1 MYKDLKFPILIVHRA
16 VKTDCVAGERVRGI
30 AAELTQDGF
39 AVLAAADHAQA
50 RLVAATHHGLACML
64 IAAEGAG
71 ENIPLLQNMTELIR
85 LARLRAPDLPIFA
98 LGEQVTLENA
108 PAEAMSELNQLRGIL
123 YLFEDTVPFLAR
135 QVARAAHSYLD
146 GLLPPFFKALVQHTA
161 QSNYSWH
168 TPGHGGGVA
177 YRKSPVGQ
185 AFHQFFGENTL
196 RSDLSVSVPE
206 LGSLLD
212 HTGPLAEAETRA
224 ARNFG
229 ADHTFFVINGT
240 STANKIVWHSMVGR
254 NDLVLV
260 DRNCHKSVVHAIIM
274 TGAIPLYL
282 CPERNELGII
292 GPIPLSEF
300 RPESIRAKIEAN
312 PLTRGREPRI
322 RLAVVTNST
331 YDGLCYHAGQ
341 IKQMLGS
348 SVEILHFDE
357 AWFAYAAFHD
367 FFASRYAMGTP
378 RTADSPLL
386 FSTHSTHK
394 LLAAFSQAS
403 MIHVQDGGTRAL
415 DRDRFNE
422 AFMMH
427 TSTSPQYSILAS
439 LDVASAM
446 MEGPAGRSLLQEM
459 FDEALSFRRALA
471 KLREHIDVEDWWF
484 SIWQPPSA
492 DRTVSLAA
500 EDWLLKPGAEWHG
513 FGDVA
518 EDYVLLDPLKVT
530 LVMPGLSVGG
540 VLDDCGIP
548 AAVVSKFL
556 WERGLVVEKTGLYSF
571 LVLFSMGIT
580 KGKWSTLLT
589 ELLEFKRHYDS
600 NSRLTACLPSV
611 VALAPSRYQGLG
623 LRDLCRQLHD
633 CYRNNATAKQLKRL
647 FTRLPEVA
655 ITPAEAYDRLVKG
668 DVEAVPI
675 ECLLGRIAAVMLVPY
690 PPGIPLI
697 IPGERFTE
705 ATRCILDYLRSLA
718 RSTASFPAS
727 WPMYTDCRA
736 RTAWRVRSTPS
747 IASGNTNDLDA
758 TLRQLEA
765 IIAQMVHSI
774 ANCQAIG
781 GFRRGRSAAIGR
793 KGGFL
798 ELMDGVDAAFGI
810 SCMKLTDQYCCHLA

>member
-1 MYKDLKFPILIVHRA
+1 MYKDLKFPVLIVHRDIKA
-16 VKTDCVAGERVRGI
+16 DSVAGERVRAI
-30 AAELTQDGF
+30 AQELSQDGF
-39 AVLAAADHAQA
+39 SILPAVDYAEA
-50 RLVAATHHGLACML
+50 RLVASTHHGLACML

-71 ENIPLLQNMTELIR
+71 ENTHLLQNMVELIR
-85 LARLRAPDLPIFA
+85 LARVRAPHLPIFA

-108 PAEAMSELNQLRGIL
+108 PADVMSELNQLRGIL

-212 HTGPLAEAETRA
+212 HTGPLAAAEARA
-224 ARNFG
+224 AKNFG

-254 NDLVLV
+254 DDLVLV

-300 RPESIRAKIEAN
+300 SQASILAKIQAN
-312 PLTRGREPRI
+312 PLAQGRAPRVK
-322 RLAVVTNST
+322 LAVVTNST
-331 YDGLCYHAGQ
+331 YDGLCYNAEL
-341 IKQMLGS
+341 IKQELGN
-348 SVEILHFDE
+348 SVEVLHFDE
-357 AWFAYAAFHD
+357 AWYAYAAFHE
-367 FFASRYAMGTP
+367 FFRGRYAMGTS
-378 RTADSPLL
+378 RSADSPLV

-403 MIHVQDGGTRAL
+403 MIHVQDGGARQL

-427 TSTSPQYSILAS
+427 ISTSPQYSILAS
-439 LDVASAM
+439 LDVSSAM

-459 FDEALSFRRALA
+459 FDEALGFRRAMA
-471 KLREHIDVEDWWF
+471 KLREHMAADDWWF
-484 SIWQPPSA
+484 SIWQPPLGEEVRQVETA
-492 DRTVSLAA
+492 
-500 EDWLLKPGAEWHG
+500 DWLLEPQADWHG
-513 FGDVA
+513 FA
-518 EDYVLLDPLKVT
+518 EVSSDYVLLDPIKVT
-530 LVMPGLSVGG
+530 LVMPGLSAGG
-540 VLDDCGIP
+540 ALSDHGIP
-548 AAVVSKFL
+548 AAVVSRFL
-556 WERGLVVEKTGLYSF
+556 WERGLVVEKTGLYTF

-589 ELLEFKRHYDS
+589 ELLEFKRNYDA
-600 NSRLTACLPSV
+600 NTDLFECLPSIAQLDPV
-611 VALAPSRYQGLG
+611 RYQGLG
-623 LRDLCRQLHD
+623 LRELCEQLHA
-633 CYRNNATAKQLKRL
+633 CYRSNATAKQLKRL
-647 FTRLPEVA
+647 FTRLPQVVMK
-655 ITPAEAYDRLVKG
+655 PADAYDRMVRG
-668 DVEAVPI
+668 EVEAVPI
-675 ECLLGRIAAVMLVPY
+675 EQLLGRIAAVMLVPY

-697 IPGERFTE
+697 MPGERFTE
-705 ATRCILDYLRSLA
+705 ETRSIIDYL
-718 RSTASFPAS
+718 
-727 WPMYTDCRA
+727 
-736 RTAWRVRSTPS
+736 
-747 IASGNTNDLDA
+747 
-758 TLRQLEA
+758 
-765 IIAQMVHSI
+765 
-774 ANCQAIG
+774 
-781 GFRRGRSAAIGR
+781 GFA
-793 KGGFL
+793 
-798 ELMDGVDAAFGI
+798 AAFDSGFPGFVADVHGLQQVTTAQGRVYTVDCI
-810 SCMKLTDQYCCHLA
+810 RL

>member
-1 MYKDLKFPILIVHRA
+1 MYKDLKFPVLIVHRDIKA
-16 VKTDCVAGERVRGI
+16 DTVAGERVRAI
-30 AAELTQDGF
+30 AQELTQDGF
-39 AVLAAADHAQA
+39 AILSAVDYAEG
-50 RLVAATHHGLACML
+50 RLVASTHHGLACML

-71 ENIPLLQNMTELIR
+71 ENTHLLQNMVELIR
-85 LARLRAPDLPIFA
+85 LARLRAPHLPIFA

-135 QVARAAHSYLD
+135 QVARAAHNYLD

-212 HTGPLAEAETRA
+212 HTGPLADAEARA

-240 STANKIVWHSMVGR
+240 STANKIVWHAMVAR
-254 NDLVLV
+254 DDLVLV
-260 DRNCHKSVVHAIIM
+260 DRNCHKSVLHAIIM

-300 RPESIRAKIEAN
+300 SRESIQAKIDAN
-312 PLTRGREPRI
+312 PLAQGRAPKVRM
-322 RLAVVTNST
+322 AVVTNST
-331 YDGLCYHAGQ
+331 YDGLCYNAEL
-341 IKQMLGS
+341 IKQMLGN
-348 SVEILHFDE
+348 SVEVLHFDE
-357 AWFAYAAFHD
+357 AWYAYAAFHE
-367 FFASRYAMGTP
+367 FFAGRFAMGTS
-378 RTADSPLL
+378 RSADSPLV

-403 MIHVQDGGTRAL
+403 MIHVQDGGARQL

-427 TSTSPQYSILAS
+427 ISTSPQYSILAS

-471 KLREHIDVEDWWF
+471 NLRTHIAADDWWF
-484 SIWQPPSA
+484 SVWQPPRVEGA
-492 DRTVSLAA
+492 RTVATA
-500 EDWLLKPGAEWHG
+500 DWLLQPQAAWHG
-513 FGDVA
+513 FGEVVD
-518 EDYVLLDPLKVT
+518 DYVLLDPIKVT
-530 LVMPGLSVGG
+530 LVMPGLTADGALG
-540 VLDDCGIP
+540 EHGIP

-589 ELLEFKRHYDS
+589 ELLEFKRNYDANTDLLES
-600 NSRLTACLPSV
+600 LPC
-611 VALAPSRYQGLG
+611 VANLDPSRYQRLG
-623 LRDLCRQLHD
+623 LRDLCDQLHD
-633 CYRNNATAKQLKRL
+633 CYRSNATAKQLKRL
-647 FTRLPEVA
+647 YTRLPEVVMK
-655 ITPAEAYDRLVKG
+655 PADAYDKLIRG
-668 DVEAVPI
+668 EVEAVPI
-675 ECLLGRIAAVMLVPY
+675 DQLIGRIAAVMLVPY

-697 IPGERFTE
+697 MPGERFTE
-705 ATRCILDYLRSLA
+705 ATRSIIDYLAFA
-718 RSTASFPAS
+718 RAFDTGFPGFVADVHGLQHEDTAQGRV
-727 WPMYTDCRA
+727 YTVDCI
-736 RTAWRVRSTPS
+736 TP
-747 IASGNTNDLDA
+747 
-758 TLRQLEA
+758 
-765 IIAQMVHSI
+765 
-774 ANCQAIG
+774 
-781 GFRRGRSAAIGR
+781 
-793 KGGFL
+793 
-798 ELMDGVDAAFGI
+798 
-810 SCMKLTDQYCCHLA
+810 

>member
-1 MYKDLKFPILIVHRA
+1 MYKDLKFPILIVHRDIKA
-16 VKTDCVAGERVRGI
+16 DSVAGDRVRGI
-30 AAELTQDGF
+30 AQELAQDGF
-39 AVLAAADHAQA
+39 TILPAVDYAEG

-71 ENIPLLQNMTELIR
+71 ENTHLLQNMVELIR
-85 LARLRAPDLPIFA
+85 LARVRAPHLPIFA

-108 PAEAMSELNQLRGIL
+108 PADAMSELNQLRGIL

-135 QVARAAHSYLD
+135 QVARAAHNYLD

-212 HTGPLAEAETRA
+212 HTGPLAAAEARA

-254 NDLVLV
+254 DDLVLV
-260 DRNCHKSVVHAIIM
+260 DRNCHKSVLHAIIM

-300 RPESIRAKIEAN
+300 SRESILAKIAAN
-312 PLTRGREPRI
+312 PLAAGREPRVKM
-322 RLAVVTNST
+322 AVVTNST
-331 YDGLCYHAGQ
+331 YDGLCYNAEM
-341 IKQMLGS
+341 IKQVLGN
-348 SVEILHFDE
+348 SVEVLHFDE
-357 AWFAYAAFHD
+357 AWYAYAAFHE
-367 FFASRYAMGTP
+367 FFAGRYAMGTS
-378 RTADSPLL
+378 RSADSPLV

-403 MIHVQDGGTRAL
+403 MIHVQDGGARQL

-427 TSTSPQYSILAS
+427 ISTSPQYSILAS
-439 LDVASAM
+439 LDVSSAM

-471 KLREHIDVEDWWF
+471 NLREHLAADDWWF
-484 SIWQPPSA
+484 SIWQPPQVGGIHRVA
-492 DRTVSLAA
+492 T
-500 EDWLLKPGAEWHG
+500 EDWLLQPQAEWHG
-513 FGDVA
+513 FGDVS
-518 EDYVLLDPLKVT
+518 EDYVLLDPIKVT
-530 LVMPGLSVGG
+530 LVMPGLDAGG
-540 VLDDCGIP
+540 SLGEHGIP

-589 ELLEFKRHYDS
+589 ELLEFKRNYDD
-600 NSRLTACLPSV
+600 NTALLQSLPC
-611 VALAPSRYQGLG
+611 VAQLDPLRYHGMG
-623 LRDLCRQLHD
+623 LRDLCDQLHE
-633 CYRNNATAKQLKRL
+633 CYRANATAKQLKRL
-647 FTRLPEVA
+647 YTRLPEAVMK
-655 ITPAEAYDRLVKG
+655 PGDAYDKLVRG
-668 DVEAVPI
+668 EVEAVPI
-675 ECLLGRIAAVMLVPY
+675 ERLLGRVAAVMLVPY

-697 IPGERFTE
+697 MPGERFTE
-705 ATRCILDYLRSLA
+705 ATRSIIDYLGFA
-718 RSTASFPAS
+718 RAFDRGFPGFVADVHGLQHEVGDV
-727 WPMYTDCRA
+727 YTVDC
-736 RTAWRVRSTPS
+736 VR
-747 IASGNTNDLDA
+747 
-758 TLRQLEA
+758 E
-765 IIAQMVHSI
+765 
-774 ANCQAIG
+774 
-781 GFRRGRSAAIGR
+781 
-793 KGGFL
+793 
-798 ELMDGVDAAFGI
+798 
-810 SCMKLTDQYCCHLA
+810 

>member
-1 MYKDLKFPILIVHRA
+1 MYKDLKFPVLIVHRDIKA
-16 VKTDCVAGERVRGI
+16 DTVAGDRVRGI
-30 AAELTQDGF
+30 AQELAQDGF
-39 AVLAAADHAQA
+39 TILSATDYAEG

-71 ENIPLLQNMTELIR
+71 ENTHLLQNMVELIR
-85 LARLRAPDLPIFA
+85 LARSRAPHLPIFA

-108 PAEAMSELNQLRGIL
+108 PADAMSELNQLRGIL

-135 QVARAAHSYLD
+135 QVARAAHNYLD

-212 HTGPLAEAETRA
+212 HTGPLAEAEARA

-254 NDLVLV
+254 DDLVLV
-260 DRNCHKSVVHAIIM
+260 DRNCHKSVLHAIIM

-300 RPESIRAKIEAN
+300 SAESIRAKILAN
-312 PLTRGREPRI
+312 PLARGREPRVKM
-322 RLAVVTNST
+322 AVVTNST
-331 YDGLCYHAGQ
+331 YDGLCYNAEL
-341 IKQMLGS
+341 IKQTLGK
-348 SVEILHFDE
+348 SVDVLHFDE
-357 AWFAYAAFHD
+357 AWYAYAAFHE
-367 FFASRYAMGTP
+367 FFAGRYAMGTS
-378 RTADSPLL
+378 RGADSPLV

-403 MIHVQDGGTRAL
+403 MIHVQNGGSRQL

-427 TSTSPQYSILAS
+427 ISTSPQYSILAS
-439 LDVASAM
+439 LDVSSAM

-471 KLREHIDVEDWWF
+471 NLREHIDVQDWWF
-484 SIWQPPSA
+484 SVWQPPRVEGIHRIA
-492 DRTVSLAA
+492 T
-500 EDWLLKPGAEWHG
+500 EDWLLEPQAQWHG
-513 FGDVA
+513 FGDVS
-518 EDYVLLDPLKVT
+518 EDYVLLDPIKVT
-530 LVMPGLSVGG
+530 LVMPGLDAGG
-540 VLDDCGIP
+540 SLDRQGIP

-589 ELLEFKRHYDS
+589 ELLEFKRNYDANTDLLQS
-600 NSRLTACLPSV
+600 LPC
-611 VALAPSRYQGLG
+611 VAAQDTQRYRGMG
-623 LRDLCRQLHD
+623 LRDLCDQLHA
-633 CYRNNATAKQLKRL
+633 CYRSNATAKQLKRL
-647 FTRLPEVA
+647 YTRLPEVA
-655 ITPAEAYDRLVKG
+655 MKPADAYDKLVRG

-675 ECLLGRIAAVMLVPY
+675 DQLLGRIAAVMLVPY

-697 IPGERFTE
+697 MPGERFTE
-705 ATRCILDYLRSLA
+705 ETRSIVDYLAFA
-718 RSTASFPAS
+718 RAFDSGFPGFVADVHGLQQQEEGRV
-727 WPMYTDCRA
+727 YTVDC
-736 RTAWRVRSTPS
+736 VK
-747 IASGNTNDLDA
+747 
-758 TLRQLEA
+758 E
-765 IIAQMVHSI
+765 
-774 ANCQAIG
+774 
-781 GFRRGRSAAIGR
+781 
-793 KGGFL
+793 
-798 ELMDGVDAAFGI
+798 
-810 SCMKLTDQYCCHLA
+810 

>member
-1 MYKDLKFPILIVHRA
+1 MYKDLKFPILIVHRDIKA
-16 VKTDCVAGERVRGI
+16 DSVAGDRVRGI
-30 AAELTQDGF
+30 AQELAQDGF
-39 AVLAAADHAQA
+39 TILPAVDYAEG

-71 ENIPLLQNMTELIR
+71 ENTHLLQNMVELIR
-85 LARLRAPDLPIFA
+85 LARVRAPHLPIFA
-98 LGEQVTLENA
+98 QGEQVTLENA
-108 PAEAMSELNQLRGIL
+108 PADAMSELNQLRGIL

-135 QVARAAHSYLD
+135 QVARAAHNYLD

-212 HTGPLAEAETRA
+212 HTGPLAAAEARA

-240 STANKIVWHSMVGR
+240 STSNKIVWHSMVGR
-254 NDLVLV
+254 DDLVLV
-260 DRNCHKSVVHAIIM
+260 DRNCHKSVLHAIIM

-300 RPESIRAKIEAN
+300 SREAIQAKIEAN
-312 PLTRGREPRI
+312 PLAAGREPRVKM
-322 RLAVVTNST
+322 AVVTNST
-331 YDGLCYHAGQ
+331 YDGLCYNAEM
-341 IKQMLGS
+341 IKQVLGN
-348 SVEILHFDE
+348 SVEVLHFDE
-357 AWFAYAAFHD
+357 AWYAYAAFHE
-367 FFASRYAMGTP
+367 FFAGRYAMGTS
-378 RTADSPLL
+378 RSADSPLV

-403 MIHVQDGGTRAL
+403 MIHVQDGGARQL

-427 TSTSPQYSILAS
+427 ISTSPQYSILAS
-439 LDVASAM
+439 LDVSSAM

-471 KLREHIDVEDWWF
+471 NLREHLADDDWWF
-484 SIWQPPSA
+484 SIWQPPQVGGIHRVA
-492 DRTVSLAA
+492 T
-500 EDWLLKPGAEWHG
+500 EDWLLQPQAEWHG
-513 FGDVA
+513 FGDVS
-518 EDYVLLDPLKVT
+518 EDYVLLDPIKVT
-530 LVMPGLSVGG
+530 LVMPGLDAGG
-540 VLDDCGIP
+540 SLGEHGIP

-589 ELLEFKRHYDS
+589 ELLEFKRNYDA
-600 NSRLTACLPSV
+600 NTALLQSLPC
-611 VALAPSRYQGLG
+611 VAQLDPLRYHGMG
-623 LRDLCRQLHD
+623 LRDLCEQLHE
-633 CYRNNATAKQLKRL
+633 CYRANATAKQLKRL
-647 FTRLPEVA
+647 YTRLPEVVMK
-655 ITPAEAYDRLVKG
+655 PGDAYDKLVRG
-668 DVEAVPI
+668 EVEAVPI
-675 ECLLGRIAAVMLVPY
+675 ERLIGRVAAVMLVPY

-697 IPGERFTE
+697 MPGERFTE
-705 ATRCILDYLRSLA
+705 STRSIIDYLGFA
-718 RSTASFPAS
+718 RAFDRGFPGFVADVHGLQHEVGGV
-727 WPMYTDCRA
+727 YTVDCIR
-736 RTAWRVRSTPS
+736 
-747 IASGNTNDLDA
+747 
-758 TLRQLEA
+758 E
-765 IIAQMVHSI
+765 
-774 ANCQAIG
+774 
-781 GFRRGRSAAIGR
+781 
-793 KGGFL
+793 
-798 ELMDGVDAAFGI
+798 
-810 SCMKLTDQYCCHLA
+810 